1 MKSAHVIVR
10 PGAFWKAGKT
20 APAAVLSRDMNESIF
35 ATVSRLS
42 DDALDAQLKLLAQDS
57 RLKTVDLIAHLSEFA
72 NRKLHR
78 AQGTGSLF
86 GYCTQILRLSEAAA
100 CNRIKAAKA
109 VRKYPV
115 ILDLLSDGSVNL
127 TTIRVLAPH
136 LTPENHLA
144 LLTEAIGMTR
154 RQVDKVV
161 ARLAPKPDVAA
172 SIRRLPAPG
181 ANAQGAGAVTPA
193 TPPKEGDAAAE
204 TLSAA
209 QTTEPATAQRSV
221 SPSPASHRPVVA
233 ALSPER
239 YRVQITLGQEAHDD
253 LRALQDMMRR
263 EIPDGD
269 PAVIVARG
277 LKLLR
282 QQAQR
287 KVFAATPRPRAAKAT
302 KAGSRNIPANVE
314 RTVWQRDGGQCAFIA
329 VNGRRCTERSY
340 IEFHHKSPYAIG
352 GEPTVNNISLR
363 CREHNEY
370 ESELIFGAYDTSRVR
385 ETPAVYGRSM
395 GSILVPGPV
404 ALATGGGSCR

>member
-1 MKSAHVIVR
+1 
-10 PGAFWKAGKT
+10 
-20 APAAVLSRDMNESIF
+20 
-35 ATVSRLS
+35 
-42 DDALDAQLKLLAQDS
+42 
-57 RLKTVDLIAHLSEFA
+57 
-72 NRKLHR
+72 
-78 AQGTGSLF
+78 
-86 GYCTQILRLSEAAA
+86 
-100 CNRIKAAKA
+100 
-109 VRKYPV
+109 
-115 ILDLLSDGSVNL
+115 
-127 TTIRVLAPH
+127 
-136 LTPENHLA
+136 
-144 LLTEAIGMTR
+144 
-154 RQVDKVV
+154 
-161 ARLAPKPDVAA
+161 
-172 SIRRLPAPG
+172 
-181 ANAQGAGAVTPA
+181 
-193 TPPKEGDAAAE
+193 
-204 TLSAA
+204 
-209 QTTEPATAQRSV
+209 
-221 SPSPASHRPVVA
+221 
-233 ALSPER
+233 
-239 YRVQITLGQEAHDD
+239 VQITLGQEAHDD